1 MWWWKLGSRDRRSGV
16 QGQLLLYSEFEISL
30 VCIRAEKRRK
40 EERGEKEKG
49 EDRRERREGRR
60 EERGGK

>member
-1 MWWWKLGSRDRRSGV
+1 MWWWKLGSRDGGSGV

-30 VCIRAEKRRK
+30 ACLRAEKRRK

-49 EDRRERREGRR
+49 EDGRERREGRR